1 MRHVSLFILEANIS
15 KIAKD
20 LYLRLC
26 FLFPLLFTTLIIPI
40 SVRNYLEC
48 NAMQFN
54 CYYRKSNR
62 LFGRYRTQMTLLGK
76 NFRSRLIVIARRN
89 SKW

>member
-1 MRHVSLFILEANIS
+1 MRHVSLFILEANVS
-15 KIAKD
+15 KLAKD

-54 CYYRKSNR
+54 
-62 LFGRYRTQMTLLGK
+62 FILLK
-76 NFRSRLIVIARRN
+76 ISIVTTESPIGCLEVIEH
-89 SKW
+89 K